1 MTRVGVYILTTGAP
15 VRIET
20 IHARRRP
27 PRSEITVGQDYTQ
40 RLPATKDYDLFV
52 SNAGPVGQAYGS
64 FSEDCYRLQ
73 VEAAFDDG
81 NSWELACF
89 LAHALTQHGR
99 FAAAGTEA
107 DEIVLASGRVDL
119 AFDVGAVEH
128 LKLKLDAARK
138 TIEEWREKGVAVTLM
153 LPAPEEDAG
162 SLEAPEGAKIVFCS
176 SVAEVMA
183 HVGLPWRAPKV
194 PRTIPLVRRRVL
206 ANRRILFPSLLAA
219 LSIAALGSILMLRD
233 ELWSSK
239 EDVSAVAVYA
249 GATEQFDLAD
259 AALEARARELLEDL
273 DAHAGERRLRLALLP
288 FRESE
293 VPINRDFAD
302 TITDALLRELL
313 RHGRHE
319 IVARDTIHEIIT
331 DMQQTGGLDLRGSTN
346 FVAELMKR
354 AQGVDVLIKG
364 RMRLEVQELELSFQ
378 AVDVEGKLVAATR
391 RQRMALTAC
400 QANAACATLTTDQA
414 VDNSTRHFA
423 ARAPNLKNLYLAGI
437 RYQDSGAQPPFAR
450 YIQQRIVDGLRRSY
464 TDLGAT
470 LNFRELDVRTA
481 KRAGLQGLAL
491 GAWTTSATESS
502 PDGTTM
508 LLEGTYWIFADAIE
522 LRLALNDTLGGIVV
536 WRGRLRRDGV
546 DEMALLPSRDVADL
560 RENDGLGPI
569 EFQLSS
575 DRGGDPAY
583 RIGDKLDL
591 TMRTDRDAWIYCY
604 YSQVDG
610 KILPILPNP
619 EFWKQASEPRLA
631 GGVVHRVPGQATYPF
646 DLVLSEPTG
655 IELIKC
661 FAVSR
666 DVTPELPEALRGRTW
681 APIAP
686 DLAAQISRI
695 FRDLPKAAISEASL
709 VVTVMP
715 SSSN

>member
-52 SNAGPVGQAYGS
+52 SNAGPIGQAFGS
-64 FSEDCYRLQ
+64 FNEDCYRLQ

-89 LAHALTQHGR
+89 LAHALTRHGR

-107 DEIVLASGRVDL
+107 DEIILASGRVDL
-119 AFDVGAVEH
+119 AFNVGAVEH

-138 TIEEWREKGVAVTLM
+138 MIEEWHGKGVPVTLM
-153 LPAPEEDAG
+153 LPNPEEDAG
-162 SLEAPEGAKIVFCS
+162 SLEAPEGAKIVFCG

-183 HVGLPWRAPKV
+183 HVGLSWKAPKV
-194 PRTIPLVRRRVL
+194 PRATPLVRPRVL
-206 ANRRILFPSLLAA
+206 ANRRILFPSLLAV
-219 LSIAALGSILMLRD
+219 LSIVALGSILMSRD
-233 ELWSSK
+233 ELGSRE
-239 EDVSAVAVYA
+239 EDA
-249 GATEQFDLAD
+249 GATERFDLAD
-259 AALEARARELLEDL
+259 AALEARARELLESL
-273 DAHAGERRLRLALLP
+273 DAHAGERKLRLALLP
-288 FRESE
+288 FRGSE

-313 RHGRHE
+313 HQGRHE
-319 IVARDTIHEIIT
+319 IIARDTIDKIIT
-331 DMQQTGGLDLRGSTN
+331 GMQEDGGLNSRRSQG
-346 FVAELMKR
+346 FVPELLKR
-354 AQGVDVLIKG
+354 AQGVDVLIEG

-378 AVDVEGKLVAATR
+378 AIDREGRLVAATR
-391 RQRMALTAC
+391 RQRMTLSAC
-400 QANAACATLTTDQA
+400 QASAACATLTMDQA
-414 VDNSTRHFA
+414 IDISARYFF
-423 ARAPNLKNLYLAGI
+423 ARAPSLRNVVLAGI
-437 RYQDSGAQPPFAR
+437 RYQDSGAQPPFSR
-450 YIQQRIVDGLRRSY
+450 YVRQRIVDGLRQSY
-464 TDLGAT
+464 SGAGIA
-470 LNFRELDVRTA
+470 LKFRDPGVRTIPA
-481 KRAGLQGLAL
+481 
-491 GAWTTSATESS
+491 SESI
-502 PDGTTM
+502 PDGATM

-522 LRLALNDTLGGIVV
+522 LRLALKDTLGGIVV
-536 WRGRLRRDGV
+536 WRGRVRRDGV
-546 DEMALLPSRDVADL
+546 GEMALLPSRDFADL

-569 EFQLSS
+569 EFKLSS

-610 KILPILPNP
+610 KILPIFPNP
-619 EFWKQASEPRLA
+619 KFSEPRLA
-631 GGVVHRVPGQATYPF
+631 GGVVHHVPGQTTYPF

-666 DVTPELPEALRGRTW
+666 DVTSELPEALRGRTW
-681 APIAP
+681 EPIAP
-686 DLAAQISRI
+686 DLAARIPRI

>member
-20 IHARRRP
+20 IHVRRQP
-27 PRSEITVGQDYTQ
+27 PRSEITVGQDYSQ

-52 SNAGPVGQAYGS
+52 SNAGPVGQAFGS
-64 FSEDCYRLQ
+64 FGEECYRLQ
-73 VEAAFDDG
+73 VESAFDDG

-89 LAHALTQHGR
+89 LAHALARHGR
-99 FAAAGTEA
+99 FAAADSEV
-107 DEIVLASGRVDL
+107 DEIVMASGRVDL

-138 TIEEWREKGVAVTLM
+138 TIEEWHGRGVPVTVM
-153 LPAPEEDAG
+153 LPAPEEHAS
-162 SLEAPEGAKIVFCS
+162 SLEAPEGTKISFCR

-183 HVGLPWRAPKV
+183 HVDLPWKAPIV
-194 PRTIPLVRRRVL
+194 PRAMPLVRRRVL
-206 ANRRILFPSLLAA
+206 ASSRILFPAFLAV
-219 LSIAALGSILMLRD
+219 LSIVALGSILMLRD
-233 ELWSSK
+233 ELGSS
-239 EDVSAVAVYA
+239 EE
-249 GATEQFDLAD
+249 GETERFDLAD
-259 AALEARARELLEDL
+259 AGLEARARELLKGL
-273 DAHAGERRLRLALLP
+273 DADAGERKLLLALLP
-288 FRESE
+288 FRGPK

-313 RHGRHE
+313 RQGRHE
-319 IVARDTIHEIIT
+319 IVARDTIDKIIT
-331 DMQQTGGLDLRGSTN
+331 DMREGGDPVSRGHRN
-346 FVAELMKR
+346 FVPELLRR
-354 AQGVDVLIKG
+354 AQDVDVLIKG
-364 RMRLEVQELELSFQ
+364 RMRLEVRELELSFQ
-378 AVDVEGKLVAATR
+378 AIDREGRLVAATR
-391 RQRMALTAC
+391 RQRMTLSPC
-400 QANAACATLTTDQA
+400 QASAACATLTMDQA
-414 VDNSTRHFA
+414 IDISTRHFA
-423 ARAPNLKNLYLAGI
+423 RRVPNLRHVYLAGI

-450 YIQQRIVDGLRRSY
+450 YTQQRIVDGLRHSY
-464 TDLGAT
+464 AEAGTTLNIREFEAGMAKPDGAT
-470 LNFRELDVRTA
+470 MF
-481 KRAGLQGLAL
+481 
-491 GAWTTSATESS
+491 
-502 PDGTTM
+502 
-508 LLEGTYWIFADAIE
+508 LEGTYWIFADAIE
-522 LRLALNDTLGGIVV
+522 LRLALTDTLGGIVV
-536 WRGRLRRDGV
+536 WRGRVRRDGV
-546 DEMALLPSRDVADL
+546 DEMALLPSRDVAEQ
-560 RENDGLGPI
+560 RKNDGLGPI

-583 RIGDKLDL
+583 RIGDKLEL
-591 TMRTDRDAWIYCY
+591 TMQTDRDAWIYCY

-631 GGVVHRVPGQATYPF
+631 GGVVHHVPGQTTYPF
-646 DLVLSEPTG
+646 DLILSEPTG

-666 DVTPELPEALRGRTW
+666 DVTSELPEALRGRTW

-686 DLAAQISRI
+686 NLAAQISRI

>member
-1 MTRVGVYILTTGAP
+1 MTRIGVYILTTGAP

-52 SNAGPVGQAYGS
+52 SNAGPVGQAFGS
-64 FSEDCYRLQ
+64 FGEDCYRLQ

-99 FAAAGTEA
+99 FAAAGTA
-107 DEIVLASGRVDL
+107 VDEIVLASGRVDL

-138 TIEEWREKGVAVTLM
+138 TIEEWHGKGVPVTVM
-153 LPAPEEDAG
+153 LPAPEEHA
-162 SLEAPEGAKIVFCS
+162 SPLEAPEGAEISFCG

-183 HVGLPWRAPKV
+183 HVDLPWKAPKV
-194 PRTIPLVRRRVL
+194 SRALPLVRRRVL
-206 ANRRILFPSLLAA
+206 ASRRILYPSFLAV
-219 LSIAALGSILMLRD
+219 LSIVALGSILMLRD
-233 ELWSSK
+233 ELGSS
-239 EDVSAVAVYA
+239 EE
-249 GATEQFDLAD
+249 GETERFDLAD
-259 AALEARARELLEDL
+259 AGLEAHARELLKGL
-273 DAHAGERRLRLALLP
+273 DADAGERKLRLALLP
-288 FRESE
+288 FRGSM

-313 RHGRHE
+313 RQGRHE
-319 IVARDTIHEIIT
+319 IVARDTIEKIIT
-331 DMQQTGGLDLRGSTN
+331 DMREDDGPDSGDHKS
-346 FVAELMKR
+346 FVPELLKR

-378 AVDVEGKLVAATR
+378 AIDREGRLVAATR
-391 RQRMALTAC
+391 RQRMTLSPC
-400 QANAACATLTTDQA
+400 QVSAACATLTMDQA
-414 VDNSTRHFA
+414 IDISTRHFA
-423 ARAPNLKNLYLAGI
+423 ERAPKLRNIDLAGI

-450 YIQQRIVDGLRRSY
+450 YTQQRLIDDLRQIYSKA
-464 TDLGAT
+464 GIS
-470 LNFRELDVRTA
+470 LNFREPGTRTPPA
-481 KRAGLQGLAL
+481 PEIMAD
-491 GAWTTSATESS
+491 GA
-502 PDGTTM
+502 TM

-522 LRLALNDTLGGIVV
+522 LRLTLSDTLGGIVV
-536 WRGRLRRDGV
+536 WRGRVRRDSV
-546 DEMALLPSRDVADL
+546 DEMALLPSRDVADQ
-560 RENDGLGPI
+560 RENDGFGPI

-619 EFWKQASEPRLA
+619 EFWKQASGPRFA
-631 GGVVHRVPGQATYPF
+631 GGVVHHVPGQSTYPF

-681 APIAP
+681 APIEP
-686 DLAAQISRI
+686 NLAAQIPQI
-695 FRDLPKAAISEASL
+695 FRNLPKAAISEASL
-709 VVTVMP
+709 VVTVIP